1 MSTLFGF
8 SILMLLAF
16 GLGALSGITGMCF
29 ALLAVAKE
37 GELCA

>member
-1 MSTLFGF
+1 MSALFGF

-16 GLGALSGITGMCF
+16 GLGALSGIAGMYF

-37 GELCA
+37 GEL